1 MKRLASYFLQGLVF
15 LVPIAVPLYVLV
27 WVFLTVDGWLALP
40 VPGAGLLVVVVSVT
54 LLGFL
59 LSSFL
64 LRRLLSAFESVL
76 ERLPLV
82 KLLHGAVKD
91 LMGAVAG
98 EKRRFDRP
106 VLVTL
111 GAGSTARALGF
122 VTRDSLEAL
131 GLPEDVAVY
140 LPQAYNFA
148 GQLLIVPR
156 TAVVPLPVE
165 AGAVMTFIVSGG
177 VSGGVSAP

>member
-1 MKRLASYFLQGLVF
+1 
-15 LVPIAVPLYVLV
+15 
-27 WVFLTVDGWLALP
+27 
-40 VPGAGLLVVVVSVT
+40 VT

-59 LSSFL
+59 LSSYL
-64 LRRLLSAFESVL
+64 MRQILSVLELVL

-98 EKRRFDRP
+98 EKKRFDRP
-106 VLVTL
+106 VLVSL
-111 GAGSTARALGF
+111 GPANPARVMGF
-122 VTRDSLEAL
+122 VTRDSLGAM

-148 GQLLIVPR
+148 GQLLILPR
-156 TAVVPLPVE
+156 AAVTPLPLQSSE
-165 AGAVMTFIVSGG
+165 VMTFIVSGG
-177 VSGGVSAP
+177 VSGGGSADATVS